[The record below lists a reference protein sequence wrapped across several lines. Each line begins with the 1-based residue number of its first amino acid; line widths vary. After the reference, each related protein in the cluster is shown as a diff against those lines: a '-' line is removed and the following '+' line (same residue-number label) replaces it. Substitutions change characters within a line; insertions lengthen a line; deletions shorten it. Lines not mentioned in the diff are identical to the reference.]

1 MVRDEHD
8 LDREVTPEEEAQVKL
23 DMKYI
28 RNHNQVTITVMHA
41 KNLVSVQER
50 ERRGMEEGIGRG
62 EGSGMGSEMK

>member
-50 ERRGMEEGIGRG
+50 EKRNGGGNW
-62 EGSGMGSEMK
+62 